1 MTNWTQ
7 DFLDQRTQI
16 VVADGYPSTAK
27 PVALGIPQGSVVG
40 PILFLVYINDVLTDI
55 NSEVGLFADDTVIHS
70 LAENNTELEDD
81 LRKLEIWKTE

>member
-7 DFLDQRTQI
+7 DFLAQCTQI

-40 PILFLVYINDVLTDI
+40 PILFLVYINDMLTDI
-55 NSEVGLFADDTVIHS
+55 NSEVRLFADDTVIHN
-70 LAENNTELEDD
+70 LAENNTELQDD